1 MLNIKDFSG
10 LKKKMKPNDEQAKLK
25 AYRQNRLIFGSR
37 SSPFQAQWV
46 LKKHAKEHNNF
57 YLENFTYLD
66 DIFVGDNDA
75 KKVAKELM
83 NLIQVLKEG
92 DFPAQKIVSNN
103 MQVLKDLDE
112 SQKGPKDIHKIYG
125 QLWNLKNDQI
135 TLNFEKQKVISE
147 EKLFQKSCELKLDWD
162 EKLPNPLQ
170 ENFQKW
176 ATKESSP

>member
-1 MLNIKDFSG
+1 
-10 LKKKMKPNDEQAKLK
+10 
-25 AYRQNRLIFGSR
+25 
-37 SSPFQAQWV
+37 
-46 LKKHAKEHNNF
+46 
-57 YLENFTYLD
+57 
-66 DIFVGDNDA
+66 
-75 KKVAKELM
+75 M

-125 QLWNLKNDQI
+125 QLGNLKNDQI

-147 EKLFQKSCELKLDWD
+147 EKLFTKRECLSQMMSLFDLTGLVQPYHLKAKLIFQKSCELKLDWD